1 LGDHICY
8 SSDVRRFKTD
18 YPSWSIIWSLDDILR
33 ELVGRPAA
41 VLGRGAAG

>member
-8 SSDVRRFKTD
+8 SSDGRRFETD
-18 YPSWSIIWSLDDILR
+18 YPSWSIIWSVDDILR

-41 VLGRGAAG
+41 VLARGASG